1 METDEDH
8 DADCVEEEFQLPRVK
23 CDRDGKGGRE
33 VLGMENSS
41 VNIWDGSE
49 LELAWSK
56 KSSLYFENNFPLF
69 FLSGISNTSNFKLRD
84 VLHSISFLVMKTFS
98 NIFPSIFCWDR

>member
-1 METDEDH
+1 MNGVGQNRETDEDH
-8 DADCVEEEFQLPRVK
+8 DADCVEEEFQLARVK

-33 VLGMENSS
+33 VLGMENRS

-56 KSSLYFENNFPLF
+56 KSSSYFENNFPIF
-69 FLSGISNTSNFKLRD
+69 FYLAFRIPRILSGGMFYIQ
-84 VLHSISFLVMKTFS
+84 
-98 NIFPSIFCWDR
+98 